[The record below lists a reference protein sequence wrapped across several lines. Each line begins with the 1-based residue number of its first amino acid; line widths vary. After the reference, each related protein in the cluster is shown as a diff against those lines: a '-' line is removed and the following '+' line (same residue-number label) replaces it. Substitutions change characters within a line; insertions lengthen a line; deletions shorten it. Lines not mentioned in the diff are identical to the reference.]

1 MQKTLLLEVTND
13 EFELPL
19 GVYDSIRDLMKSC
32 GYRYST
38 IINSIN
44 KDEPTYRGTKI
55 LVVSVSNS

>member
-1 MQKTLLLEVTND
+1 MQKILLLEVTND

-19 GVYDSIRDLMKSC
+19 GVYDSIRDLMKAR

-44 KDEPTYRGTKI
+44 KDEPTYRETKI
-55 LVVSVSNS
+55 LVVSVSIP